1 MPSCSLTNCFEQ
13 KNIQQSRES
22 LFQTDGPLLENR
34 GFISQGS
41 SPALRIEHIRESSIV
56 VRPQSGTISIS
67 PVNSPLSLSPLGP
80 RFSERMKTAAGVSLK
95 R

>member
-1 MPSCSLTNCFEQ
+1 
-13 KNIQQSRES
+13 
-22 LFQTDGPLLENR
+22 
-34 GFISQGS
+34 
-41 SPALRIEHIRESSIV
+41 V